1 MLVADGKE
9 NGFNEEKGMKGKGLV
24 KYLGIGA
31 IVLLFAFTIG
41 RGIGN
46 GSDSGGIG
54 AVEKLGNR
62 IWDKLDEQ
70 VLGICVAGLE
80 PGSKEA
86 AMDDGQEKNVG
97 SPRLNID
104 SERAELLVTDGRGG
118 ELHLGYADK
127 ETFLKDFGFEG
138 EPFYQYVD
146 EESGALWMELY
157 FDEEAAKGCGIRYFP
172 DEGRKEAGFVFNCSY
187 KPLYLENDYIL
198 RGNDKEEIYSK
209 LTYDGYDPSKDMW
222 IEDFQEQTEYTA
234 DGKMKHYIATGWMT
248 DLGDEKVISTLVE
261 MNFVYREDG
270 TLQRKDRSHN
280 FAYGGTWHSIIHSC
294 YDKQERLVFEDC
306 YVTHGSVDYY
316 YIYEGDEKKPA
327 YYLVIDHNL
336 SDLYAEM
343 YSCHDVT
350 GEENGKCYGKIGP
363 DLSENAYV
371 QAVRKANETM
381 KYNGG
386 SVSHTYCMDYDGDGK
401 REAFVI
407 IGEYRDW
414 LSGEPGEDFIE
425 GSAWFV
431 DSEKR
436 AVYLDTA
443 AFRTYQ
449 EYVWQDGKGY
459 LFLHHSVGLSWETD
473 IYTAKD
479 DQPCEIFTGRTALL
493 DEDEKELSDTV
504 LLSVGKKFLLEV
516 HPDKA

>member
-1 MLVADGKE
+1 
-9 NGFNEEKGMKGKGLV
+9 
-24 KYLGIGA
+24 
-31 IVLLFAFTIG
+31 
-41 RGIGN
+41 
-46 GSDSGGIG
+46 
-54 AVEKLGNR
+54 
-62 IWDKLDEQ
+62 
-70 VLGICVAGLE
+70 
-80 PGSKEA
+80 
-86 AMDDGQEKNVG
+86 
-97 SPRLNID
+97 
-104 SERAELLVTDGRGG
+104 
-118 ELHLGYADK
+118 
-127 ETFLKDFGFEG
+127 
-138 EPFYQYVD
+138 
-146 EESGALWMELY
+146 
-157 FDEEAAKGCGIRYFP
+157 
-172 DEGRKEAGFVFNCSY
+172 
-187 KPLYLENDYIL
+187 
-198 RGNDKEEIYSK
+198 
-209 LTYDGYDPSKDMW
+209 
-222 IEDFQEQTEYTA
+222 
-234 DGKMKHYIATGWMT
+234 
-248 DLGDEKVISTLVE
+248 
-261 MNFVYREDG
+261 
-270 TLQRKDRSHN
+270 
-280 FAYGGTWHSIIHSC
+280 
-294 YDKQERLVFEDC
+294 
-306 YVTHGSVDYY
+306 
-316 YIYEGDEKKPA
+316 
-327 YYLVIDHNL
+327 
-336 SDLYAEM
+336 
-343 YSCHDVT
+343 
-350 GEENGKCYGKIGP
+350 
-363 DLSENAYV
+363 
-371 QAVRKANETM
+371 M